1 MSVTDGTAGERGGES
16 ADGGDGADGDGPA
29 LITALD
35 FDDPGAIRAFAARLD
50 PALTRVKI
58 GNEAFTAGGPA
69 LVESL
74 RSAGFDVFLDLKYHD
89 IPNTVAAAV
98 RRAAELGVW
107 MLNVHASGG
116 RRMLEAAREALD
128 VAAVTGRRPHLI
140 GVTVLTS
147 LEREDLVEVGLDV
160 APAAQVER
168 LASLVRDTG
177 LDGVVCSPRE
187 IRLVRALAP
196 APFMTVTPGVRPG
209 AGSGAEPARAAD
221 AASGAAVVDDQRRTM
236 TPREAILAGADQLV
250 VGRPITRAADPP
262 LALRT
267 LHDEIAAARDE
278 ARATARTHRD
288 RTPRHRDG

>member
-1 MSVTDGTAGERGGES
+1 MTDETAKGRSGES
-16 ADGGDGADGDGPA
+16 ADDGDGASADAGGDDDTA

-35 FDDPGAIRAFAARLD
+35 FDDPAAIRAFAGRLD

-58 GNEAFTAGGPA
+58 GNEAFTVGGPA
-69 LVESL
+69 LVEDL
-74 RSAGFDVFLDLKYHD
+74 RASGFDVFLDLKYHD

-98 RRAAELGVW
+98 RRATGLGVW
-107 MLNVHASGG
+107 MLNVHAGGG
-116 RRMLEAAREALD
+116 RRMLEAAREAVD
-128 VAAVTGRRPHLI
+128 VAAGAGHRPRLI

-147 LEREDLVEVGLDV
+147 LERADLAEVGLDV
-160 APAAQVER
+160 EPAAQVER

-196 APFMTVTPGVRPG
+196 APFMTVTPGVRSGVRPG
-209 AGSGAEPARAAD
+209 VEPGGRTGG
-221 AASGAAVVDDQRRTM
+221 GAADDQRRTM

-250 VGRPITRAADPP
+250 VGRPVTRATDPL

-267 LHDEIAAARDE
+267 LHDEIAAARRE
-278 ARATARTHRD
+278 ARAAADTHRD
-288 RTPRHRDG
+288 ETPRDSDG